1 MDKIE
6 FNLDEE
12 NSLLTGWYI
21 NTYTKLGEPPT
32 DSVGPYE
39 TKTEALRMWRDTSPK
54 GAKEPN
60 VEHQG

>member
-6 FNLDEE
+6 FYMDEE

-21 NTYTKLGEPPT
+21 NSYDKLGEAPY